1 MGGLNMMG
9 WGFKMMGGFRTILL
23 GLVLLVAEVV
33 GSDNLTGENKHMK
46 LPVSHYVVS
55 ESSSVFGQVYCS
67 REDSRNYALVSDEI
81 LALWVKTHDNRN
93 VTYELGCHLDL

>member
-1 MGGLNMMG
+1 MSEGRRSDKQVMGGLNMMG
-9 WGFKMMGGFRTILL
+9 GGFKMMGGFRTILL

-55 ESSSVFGQVYCS
+55 ESSSVFGQLCFGL
-67 REDSRNYALVSDEI
+67 R
-81 LALWVKTHDNRN
+81 
-93 VTYELGCHLDL
+93 

>member
-1 MGGLNMMG
+1 MGGQDMLG
-9 WGFKMMGGFRTILL
+9 GGFKMMGGFRTILL

-55 ESSSVFGQVYCS
+55 ESSSVFGQVCCS
-67 REDSRNYALVSDEI
+67 REDSRNNASVSD
-81 LALWVKTHDNRN
+81 
-93 VTYELGCHLDL
+93 

>member
-33 GSDNLTGENKHMK
+33 GSDNLTGENKQMK

-81 LALWVKTHDNRN
+81 LCTSCIMGKNA
-93 VTYELGCHLDL
+93 

>member
-1 MGGLNMMG
+1 MGGQDMLG
-9 WGFKMMGGFRTILL
+9 GGKMMGGFRTILL

-55 ESSSVFGQVYCS
+55 ESSSAWYIAYVRTHKIRLWCQIKFLAHCIVGQ
-67 REDSRNYALVSDEI
+67 NL
-81 LALWVKTHDNRN
+81 
-93 VTYELGCHLDL
+93 

>member
-9 WGFKMMGGFRTILL
+9 GGFKMMGGFRTILL

-33 GSDNLTGENKHMK
+33 GSDNLTGENKHKK

-55 ESSSVFGQVYCS
+55 ESSSVFGLVYCS

-81 LALWVKTHDNRN
+81 LCTSCIVGKNA
-93 VTYELGCHLDL
+93 